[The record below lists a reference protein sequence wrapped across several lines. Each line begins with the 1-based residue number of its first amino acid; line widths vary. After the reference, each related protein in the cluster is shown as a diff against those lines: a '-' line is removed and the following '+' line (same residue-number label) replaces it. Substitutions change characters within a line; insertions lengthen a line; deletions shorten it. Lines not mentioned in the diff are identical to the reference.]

1 MLLHRHR
8 HPMMKKKDEG
18 PGERLGELFPGRTR
32 DSAGSCTMLE
42 GEGGGV
48 GGKEGRKEGGSS
60 MLAHRL
66 LCGCA
71 NCKGS
76 QPSGFE
82 SGPVIAKGG

>member
-1 MLLHRHR
+1 
-8 HPMMKKKDEG
+8 
-18 PGERLGELFPGRTR
+18 
-32 DSAGSCTMLE
+32 MLE

-82 SGPVIAKGG
+82 SGPVIAKGGGDVQYLGIADRSVLHSSMYLHVSK